1 MENVLKDINNFAIN
15 NKIFI
20 PSDDE
25 GNSYNLVDNLEL
37 QVRYVT
43 NEDYERSWLEDTYS
57 EEDLKTDDE
66 DFDDYRKVFILY
78 YN

>member
-1 MENVLKDINNFAIN
+1 MKDVLKDINNFATN

-25 GNSYNLVDNLEL
+25 GNFYNLVDNLEL
-37 QVRYVT
+37 QVRYV
-43 NEDYERSWLEDTYS
+43 NNVDYERSWLEDTYS

-66 DFDDYRKVFILY
+66 NFDDYKKVFVLY

>member
-1 MENVLKDINNFAIN
+1 MQRI
-15 NKIFI
+15 
-20 PSDDE
+20 DE

-66 DFDDYRKVFILY
+66 DFDDYKKVFILY

>member
-1 MENVLKDINNFAIN
+1 MKDILKDINNFATN

-43 NEDYERSWLEDTYS
+43 NRDYERSRLEDTYS

-66 DFDDYRKVFILY
+66 NFDDYKKVFVLY